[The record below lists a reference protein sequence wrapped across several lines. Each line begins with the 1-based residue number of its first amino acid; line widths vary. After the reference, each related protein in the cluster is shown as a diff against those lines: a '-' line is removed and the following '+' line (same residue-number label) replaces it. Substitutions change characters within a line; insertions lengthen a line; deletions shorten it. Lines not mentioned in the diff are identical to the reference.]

1 MKALFAVLFAASVHV
16 TAQELR
22 ERDTCGANY
31 QACNPSG
38 ATSTTPPAVGGSMS
52 SLYVDLVDSVQSVSF
67 SNRRRTVSTTSLN
80 LRDNGPICCA
90 QGTQCLLLHS
100 LNIAFCYDKF
110 TTNYHLPDGS
120 YGQIASGAY
129 TAADGSSVN
138 LLSGAFTGSN
148 GTQGN
153 IYSANTAAI
162 PNTATLSVPPQ
173 WTSSGVGSAIPVTG
187 LAQVFT
193 YTTFVPA
200 TTLSPTTIQPITY
213 TGTVVPAST
222 YASTVAVST
231 ASPVVSSQS
240 TISQGST
247 LMTTVQTTQAA
258 STVEPS
264 TKPGSTITALT
275 TIFAHSTTLTS
286 TVAASSSG
294 NVASASPS
302 AKHGGA
308 VLTSPSTDA
317 AIAALLGVAALVV
330 LV

>member
-67 SNRRRTVSTTSLN
+67 SNRRRT
-80 LRDNGPICCA
+80 
-90 QGTQCLLLHS
+90 
-100 LNIAFCYDKF
+100 DKF

-308 VLTSPSTDA
+308 RLYLG
-317 AIAALLGVAALVV
+317 LLH
-330 LV
+330 